1 LRFFATALA
10 AMSVFA
16 LALSALAATVP
27 EPPIPRSELRN
38 GSEFTSEANRSL
50 QSDDFANPG
59 MLWVSRGEAL
69 WRESAGSSGK
79 ACAACHGDAASSMKG
94 VATRYPRIDASAGRL
109 VNLSG
114 RINVCRERNQSAP
127 PLAAESEPLLALT
140 AYVTHQSRGMP
151 MAVTV
156 DARNSADFE
165 RGRSRYYRRMGQ
177 LNLACAQCHDR
188 YWGRTMMIEKISQGH
203 GTGFPAYRQE
213 WQTVGSLQRRLR
225 ACYSALHAQMPEYD
239 ARELVEL
246 ELFLAWR
253 SNGLPV
259 EAPAGRR

>member
-1 LRFFATALA
+1 VLAFVVGALTLAGVLHVEA
-10 AMSVFA
+10 AS
-16 LALSALAATVP
+16 LP
-27 EPPIPRSELRN
+27 EPPIARAALKN

-50 QSDDFANPG
+50 QADDFANPG

-69 WRESAGSSGK
+69 WRDSTAGNGK
-79 ACAACHGDAASSMKG
+79 SCASCHGDSAASLKG
-94 VATRYPRIDASAGRL
+94 AAPRYPRVDAAAGRL

-114 RINVCRERNQSAP
+114 RINVCRARNQAAKP
-127 PLAAESEPLLALT
+127 FAAESEPLLALT

-151 MAVTV
+151 MAVSV
-156 DARNSADFE
+156 DASNRAEFE
-165 RGRSRYYRRMGQ
+165 RGRSRYYTRMGQ

-225 ACYSALHAQMPEYD
+225 ACYSALHAEMPEYD

-253 SNGLPV
+253 SNGLPI
-259 EAPAGRR
+259 EAPAVRR

>member
-1 LRFFATALA
+1 MAGLLA
-10 AMSVFA
+10 AA
-16 LALSALAATVP
+16 LHVHAASLS

-38 GSEFTSEANRSL
+38 GSEFTSEANRAL
-50 QSDDFANPG
+50 QADDFANPG

-69 WRESAGSSGK
+69 WRESAGSSAK
-79 ACAACHGDAASSMKG
+79 SCAGCHGDAASSMKG
-94 VATRYPRIDASAGRL
+94 VATRYPRIDATAGRL
-109 VNLSG
+109 VNVPE
-114 RINVCRERNQSAP
+114 RINLCRERNQSAP
-127 PLAAESEPLLALT
+127 ALAAESEPLLALT

-165 RGRSRYYRRMGQ
+165 RGRSRYYGRMGQ
-177 LNLACAQCHDR
+177 LNLACGQCHDR

-203 GTGFPAYRQE
+203 GTGFPTYRQE
-213 WQTVGSLQRRLR
+213 WQGVGSLQRRIR

-246 ELFLAWR
+246 ELYLAWR

-259 EAPAGRR
+259 EAPSVRR